1 MRRFNSGPRL
11 QFLLVEGN
19 GVTRFGRATV
29 SESVS
34 NSVWGRFTRSEFA
47 DTPLKLACCSLTR
60 ACLDAL
66 RFWRTT
72 MKSPFTLFRRG
83 KMFYC
88 QNAETGQQLSLKT
101 RDQAAAQALLHAR
114 NESHR
119 QPILNL
125 QMARTYLTASDPEIS
140 GRTWQASMDEMAK
153 TKTGVTLKRHHV
165 AMQDKAFDLIRD
177 VAILETQAGQLMKV
191 LGLACVSTNIFL
203 RRLHNFSL
211 DMGWLPWP
219 ILAKKRWPKI
229 HFKEK
234 RAVTAAEHDAITTG
248 EANPERRAYY
258 ECCWHLGAAQT
269 DVANLNAEDIDWNGR
284 VVSFHRQKTGMAS
297 VVRFGGCLEVVL
309 RTLPLAGPLFPNH
322 RLKVETHRSRE
333 FSRAC
338 KRCGISGISLHSYR
352 YAWAERARTAGYP
365 ERFAQEA
372 LGHASKA
379 VHRAYAKK
387 AQVIIP
393 ALEEYE
399 RRQAE
404 TDEAVVLAMP
414 AAVA

>member
-1 MRRFNSGPRL
+1 
-11 QFLLVEGN
+11 
-19 GVTRFGRATV
+19 
-29 SESVS
+29 
-34 NSVWGRFTRSEFA
+34 
-47 DTPLKLACCSLTR
+47 
-60 ACLDAL
+60 
-66 RFWRTT
+66 
-72 MKSPFTLFRRG
+72 MKQQFTLYRRG
-83 KMFYC
+83 RIFYA
-88 QNAETGQQLSLKT
+88 QETATGLQASLRTKDEAEA
-101 RDQAAAQALLHAR
+101 RALLHAK
-114 NESHR
+114 NEAFR
-119 QPILNL
+119 QPVLNL
-125 QMARTYLTASDPEIS
+125 QMARTYLSASDPEIS
-140 GRTWQASMDEMAK
+140 KRTWQASMDEMAK

-191 LGLACVSTNIFL
+191 LGAGCVSTNIFL

-234 RAVTAAEHDAITTG
+234 RAVTAAEHDAIVAG
-248 EANPERRAYY
+248 ETNPERRAYY

-269 DVANLNAEDIDWNGR
+269 DVANLCAEDIDWSGR
-284 VVSFHRQKTGMAS
+284 VVSFRRQKTGTAS
-297 VVRFGGCLEVVL
+297 IVRFGGFLEAVL
-309 RTLPLAGPLFPNH
+309 RTLPQSGPLFPNH
-322 RLKVETHRSRE
+322 REKIETHRSRE

-399 RRQAE
+399 KRHAGA
-404 TDEAVVLAMP
+404 DDAVVVPMP